1 MFGEYESESPRVPS
15 PWESLISN
23 PCEPPKRSK
32 STISADTHSTFI
44 SSQRLSPS
52 PLLLPRL
59 VPENDT
65 GNVEY
70 KLQLLD
76 PSPARFARLVT
87 QLKWRLLEGGGQA
100 YYELGVADSGELVG
114 LPRVDLESSLDTL
127 EMMAGEIGASVIV
140 VKEIEVPADL
150 VLRYQ
155 EDARDIGS
163 WGVTGAKRFQKS
175 KRGPASLSPDDYDSM
190 SASAYTNTEA
200 EDSGTTDCDYE
211 DIQTTIVPQK
221 TALEDPMVYLTETM
235 TVFAMDSEDLGS
247 DTLELDEELGLSPP
261 QYAIDLEIS
270 SVYKPRPMRK
280 RFHHIHSSHQ
290 HQYLNGQGYTVA
302 RLQKKIRKPG
312 VHHYESL
319 LRDGPSAST
328 SKSLTRKQARDKRRE
343 ERKQALLGTTV
354 HESYSEKSPSESHI
368 ISGQNIRGVQ
378 VEAETVSEAIEELQ
392 ASVGLTTIGVQ
403 ESTVTSLTNTNTNCP
418 ASAPIF
424 TTNTTITTRI
434 LDPNHDDD
442 RRFRADRGM
451 SISPVEVNTKVHGEE
466 PHTKLIVE
474 VLVVRKMSVE
484 EGYLD
489 FEGFALD

>member
-15 PWESLISN
+15 PWEPLISN
-23 PCEPPKRSK
+23 PWDPPKRSK
-32 STISADTHSTFI
+32 DTISPDTHSTSI
-44 SSQRLSPS
+44 SPQRLSPS

-70 KLQLLD
+70 KLQLLN

-150 VLRYQ
+150 VFRYQ
-155 EDARDIGS
+155 EDARDTGS
-163 WGVTGAKRFQKS
+163 WGVAGVKRFQIS
-175 KRGPASLSPDDYDSM
+175 ERGPASLSPDDYDSM

-211 DIQTTIVPQK
+211 DIQTTVVPQK
-221 TALEDPMVYLTETM
+221 TAFEDSMAYLTEAM
-235 TVFAMDSEDLGS
+235 TAFAMNSEDLGF
-247 DTLELDEELGLSPP
+247 DALELDEELGLPPP
-261 QYAIDLEIS
+261 QYAFDLEIS

-280 RFHHIHSSHQ
+280 RFHHIHSSHE

-312 VHHYESL
+312 VHHSESL
-319 LRDGPSAST
+319 LRDGPFASANQ
-328 SKSLTRKQARDKRRE
+328 SLTRKQARDKRRE
-343 ERKQALLGTTV
+343 ERKQALLETTV
-354 HESYSEKSPSESHI
+354 HEAYSEKSPSENHI
-368 ISGQNIRGVQ
+368 IFGQDIRDVQ
-378 VEAETVSEAIEELQ
+378 VVAETVDEAIEELQ
-392 ASVGLTTIGVQ
+392 ASVGLTTIGVP
-403 ESTVTSLTNTNTNCP
+403 ESTVTSLTNVNTNCP
-418 ASAPIF
+418 TSAPTF
-424 TTNTTITTRI
+424 ATDTTITTRI
-434 LDPNHDDD
+434 LDPSRDDD
-442 RRFRADRGM
+442 RGFKEDRDM
-451 SISPVEVNTKVHGEE
+451 SISPVEVNTKVHGED